1 MNLYRPDDRE
11 EASVPAGQVHAGGPP
26 PLDGPPVPD
35 PPPHLPAAPDVATA
49 TQTAPA
55 KPPGQRRRTRTAWL
69 VGAGVTCLAVIA
81 VVLGVR
87 SLDLDSQVSDL
98 TEKNGT
104 LSAQNDALDG
114 KVSELTAESDA
125 IRNVFPISQESL
137 ADADLAGTY
146 EFLFVP
152 VEGKC
157 TYSDCDQI
165 GSERYQLSIGRTSDG
180 YAVALEGAP
189 GPPAPMSRDGNVYST
204 SGLLPESMWGT
215 CGDAPA
221 QTNFEL
227 HLTVTAAG
235 LAGSDL
241 RAVEAGGT
249 YRQYTPDAGLGCESS
264 ESASTFTARRTG

>member
-26 PLDGPPVPD
+26 PFDRPPVPD
-35 PPPHLPAAPDVATA
+35 PPLHLPAAPDVATA

-55 KPPGQRRRTRTAWL
+55 KPPGQRRPTRTAWL

-104 LSAQNDALDG
+104 PSAQNDALDG

-146 EFLFVP
+146 EILFVP

-157 TYSDCDQI
+157 TPPTAIRSAR
-165 GSERYQLSIGRTSDG
+165 SVTS
-180 YAVALEGAP
+180 YRSA
-189 GPPAPMSRDGNVYST
+189 GPPTATHSRSKVLQD
-204 SGLLPESMWGT
+204 LRLRR
-215 CGDAPA
+215 A
-221 QTNFEL
+221 
-227 HLTVTAAG
+227 VTAT
-235 LAGSDL
+235 S
-241 RAVEAGGT
+241 
-249 YRQYTPDAGLGCESS
+249 TPRPAFSPSRCGAHAATHRL
-264 ESASTFTARRTG
+264 RRTLNYI